1 MQSIASLILALTL
14 GTAPNMTTD
23 EVRAWERQWHA
34 KVEELGALSIELM
47 AEYRQIQAALQ
58 PQIEVS
64 EPQIQAS
71 LQPQVEVSEPE
82 YYRGMGDGRFD
93 VERWRTLVETFF
105 GTNTDAAL
113 RVMRCESGGNE
124 FAKNPSGASGLFQ
137 FMPSTWEWVMDEE
150 YPGSV
155 WDGMRNIEAAAILSK
170 GGTDWSHWS
179 CRP

>member
-64 EPQIQAS
+64 EP
-71 LQPQVEVSEPE
+71 E

-105 GTNTDAAL
+105 GANTDAAL

>member
-1 MQSIASLILALTL
+1 MQSIASLMLALTL
-14 GTAPNMTTD
+14 SAAPNMTTD

-34 KVEELGALSIELM
+34 KVEELGALTIELM
-47 AEYRQIQAALQ
+47 AEYR
-58 PQIEVS
+58 
-64 EPQIQAS
+64 QIQAS

-82 YYRGMGDGRFD
+82 YYRGMGNGRDD
-93 VERWRTLVETFF
+93 VEKWRTLVETFF
-105 GTNTDAAL
+105 GANTDAAL

-124 FAKNPSGASGLFQ
+124 FANNPSGASGLFQ

>member
-34 KVEELGALSIELM
+34 KVEELGALTIELM
-47 AEYRQIQAALQ
+47 AEYRQIQASLQ

-64 EPQIQAS
+64 EP
-71 LQPQVEVSEPE
+71 EH
-82 YYRGMGDGRFD
+82 YRGMGDGRFD

-105 GTNTDAAL
+105 GANTDAAL

>member
-1 MQSIASLILALTL
+1 MQSIASLMLALTL
-14 GTAPNMTTD
+14 SAAPNMTTD

-47 AEYRQIQAALQ
+47 AEYR
-58 PQIEVS
+58 
-64 EPQIQAS
+64 QIQAS

-105 GTNTDAAL
+105 GANTDAAL

>member
-1 MQSIASLILALTL
+1 MQSIVSLILALTFS
-14 GTAPNMTTD
+14 TTPNMTTD

-58 PQIEVS
+58 PQVEFQAARQ
-64 EPQIQAS
+64 PQI
-71 LQPQVEVSEPE
+71 EVSEPE
-82 YYRGMGDGRFD
+82 YYRGMGNGRDD
-93 VERWRTLVETFF
+93 VEKWRTLVETFF
-105 GTNTDAAL
+105 GANTDAAL
-113 RVMRCESGGNE
+113 RVMACESGGNK

-137 FMPSTWEWVMDEE
+137 FMPSTWEWVTGEK

-155 WDGMRNIEAAAILSK
+155 WDGMRNIEAAATLSK
-170 GGTDWSHWS
+170 NGTDWSHWS